1 MIIDKR
7 RVKSFGNY
15 SPWEGKLNKRWA
27 PKVSA
32 TDPRARNKNPISREG
47 TIEPAQSRPYDGG
60 GSEVTKTAEAA
71 ASPTVAA
78 DPLAPSL
85 IRRQ

>member
-1 MIIDKR
+1 MIVDKR
-7 RVKSFGNY
+7 WVKSFGNY

-32 TDPRARNKNPISREG
+32 TDPGARNKNPISREG
-47 TIEPAQSRPYDGG
+47 PIETAQSRPYGGG
-60 GSEVTKTAEAA
+60 GSGLTKSGEAA
-71 ASPTVAA
+71 ASTTIAA